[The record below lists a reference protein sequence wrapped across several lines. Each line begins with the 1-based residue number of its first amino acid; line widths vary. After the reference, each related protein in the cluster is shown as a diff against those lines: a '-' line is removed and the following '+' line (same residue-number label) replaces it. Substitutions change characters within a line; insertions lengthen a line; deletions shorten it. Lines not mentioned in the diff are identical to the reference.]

1 MAIATKHC
9 AMAAAAMGGRRV
21 NSIKNS
27 FMTNVRPATT
37 STEIKIAAALSA
49 MTTARFS
56 NGMIA
61 VAIHLRDTAEPPA
74 AAGDRRTGE
83 VPAATATAAATVV
96 GRT

>member
-1 MAIATKHC
+1 
-9 AMAAAAMGGRRV
+9 
-21 NSIKNS
+21 
-27 FMTNVRPATT
+27 
-37 STEIKIAAALSA
+37 LSA